1 MNTFVRNLSIVA
13 VIAVLG
19 AGLAA
24 QGRGGFSAA
33 DSKELASYRLT
44 MDTFQK
50 VNTMMRALAEEMQKD
65 PKVRALMKT
74 EAEIEALEKK
84 DDLSDAE
91 SERLDKLRELQEQ
104 QEQAVEAS
112 QPEGMNLNNAST
124 LDEMEAGIRK
134 VPQAMAALTRA
145 GLTPREY
152 SKFMI
157 ATLQAGMVAG
167 LQKQGLLKEL
177 PPELKEINPEN
188 IKFMNEHGAELE
200 AMGKELEAAGKSL
213 K

>member
-1 MNTFVRNLSIVA
+1 MIKFVRHLSIVA
-13 VIAVLG
+13 IIAALG

-24 QGRGGFSAA
+24 QASFSAA

-44 MDTFQK
+44 MDTVQK
-50 VNTMMRALAEEMQKD
+50 VNTMMRSLADEMRKD
-65 PKVRALMKT
+65 PKVQALMKT
-74 EAEIEALEKK
+74 EAEIETLEKK

-91 SERLDKLRELQEQ
+91 SERLSKLRELKEQ
-104 QEQAVEAS
+104 QEEAAQASRPDGA
-112 QPEGMNLNNAST
+112 NLNNAQT
-124 LDEMEAGIRK
+124 LDDMEAGLRK
-134 VPQAMAALTRA
+134 FPQAMAALNRA

-167 LQKQGLLKEL
+167 LQKAGMLKQL

-188 IKFMNEHGAELE
+188 IKFMIEHEAEFE
-200 AMGKELEAAGKSL
+200 AMRKELEGQGVR
-213 K
+213 